1 MASVDVLV
9 IGGGPSAYGALL
21 ALVSAGL
28 RPTLLTPQ
36 GAWLRSSED
45 PGSSSKSGLA
55 RKARFGSTAMYRY
68 PTEAGVGFDV
78 AGPVPVSAVPGGLS
92 TVWGSNIQVF
102 SGRDLAAWGASAD
115 AMEFAYRAILE
126 KVPHQGAADRL
137 SDRFPWPVVFPGT
150 QPLTP
155 RVRRALHRARGRS
168 SAAVLIGLGRN
179 ATAPVG
185 LGCIACGQCLD
196 GCPEGVIFDAGPA
209 IARLVVAHDLPV
221 IDGVAVSVSEVGDGS
236 AVEYIDR
243 ESGGRSL
250 VDADRVLLAA
260 GSIATSALL
269 VRSCLAPGD
278 VVLDDTQVFYTP
290 LLPTM
295 GPERGQT
302 SFTLAQ
308 MFVTGSGSP
317 RALDF
322 HLSLYESDPSFA
334 SRAEGLV
341 GPLARLVPA
350 RAYRQLMAAIGF
362 IPTDFSGRIRLSR
375 SDGPGAVDVTVS
387 TESNPASAAY
397 VREVLRTVRGPL
409 RDVGMHVISP
419 LAQVSDVGASYH
431 VGHLTSGGR
440 DVVETASGAIGSSG
454 SVRVV
459 DGAALPVVPTGP
471 VTLTM
476 MANAYR
482 IAREMGGAGGA

>member
-1 MASVDVLV
+1 MTRVDVMV
-9 IGGGPSAYGALL
+9 VGGGPSAYGALL
-21 ALVSAGL
+21 GLVAAGL
-28 RPTLLTPQ
+28 RPTVLTPQ
-36 GAWLRSSED
+36 GQWPRSSED

-68 PTEAGVGFDV
+68 PTEAGVGFEV

-102 SGRDLAAWGASAD
+102 SGRDLAAWGASAHG
-115 AMEFAYRAILE
+115 MESAYRAVLE
-126 KVPHQGAADRL
+126 SVPHQGAVDRL
-137 SDRFPWPVVFPGT
+137 SDRFPWPVAFPGT

-155 RVRRALHRARGRS
+155 RVRRSLHRARGRA
-168 SAAVLIGLGRN
+168 SADVLIGLGRN

-185 LGCIACGQCLD
+185 RGCIACGRCLD

-209 IARLVVAHDLPV
+209 IARLVVAHGLPV
-221 IDGVAVSVSEVGDGS
+221 IDGVAVSVSEVGGGS
-236 AVEYIDR
+236 SVEYIDR
-243 ESGGRSL
+243 QSGARSF
-250 VDADRVLLAA
+250 VAADQVLLAA

-269 VRSCLAPGD
+269 VRSGLVPSD
-278 VVLDDTQVFYTP
+278 VSLDDTQVFYAP

-317 RALDF
+317 RVLDF
-322 HLSLYESDPSFA
+322 HLSVYESDPSFA

-341 GPLARLVPA
+341 GPLARLVPS

-362 IPTDFSGRIRLSR
+362 IPTDVSGRIRVSLDER
-375 SDGPGAVDVTVS
+375 STRPDVVVS
-387 TESNPASAAY
+387 TEANPASAAY
-397 VREVLRTVRGPL
+397 VREVIRTVRGPL
-409 RDVGMHVISP
+409 REVGMHVISP

-440 DVVETASGAIGSSG
+440 SLIDVASGAVGSSA

-459 DGAALPVVPTGP
+459 DGAALPIVPTGP

-482 IAREMGGAGGA
+482 IARDLGGEAVA